1 MPLCRDCLSWEITKE
16 KKTCGFCGS
25 PKLINHDE
33 INHLNIAHI
42 DCDAFYAS
50 VEKRDDKSLVDKPL
64 IIGGGS
70 RGVVATACYIARI
83 YGVHSAMPMFKALKA
98 CPNAVVI
105 KPNMTKYSN
114 VSKLIRQLMLE
125 ATPLVAVSYTH
136 LTLPTIL
143 LV

>member
-1 MPLCRDCLSWEITKE
+1 VSWDITNE
-16 KKTCGFCGS
+16 KTTCGFCGS
-25 PKLINHDE
+25 PNLINHDE
-33 INHLNIAHI
+33 INHLNIAHV

-50 VEKRDDKSLVDKPL
+50 IEKRDNKSLVDKPL

-105 KPNMTKYSN
+105 KPNMNKYLH
-114 VSKLIRQLMLE
+114 VSKLIRQLMLR
-125 ATPLVAVSYTH
+125 PL
-136 LTLPTIL
+136 L
-143 LV
+143 